1 MPGAS
6 ATAAASEEGSDSG
19 GSKISKAAILQKC
32 KWQFKYEYSIYDFLY
47 LAFIFPAI
55 DYIQYLEKKKLEEQ
69 KELDKIQK
77 EVEGLRIMKQ

>member
-1 MPGAS
+1 MS
-6 ATAAASEEGSDSG
+6 
-19 GSKISKAAILQKC
+19 IFI
-32 KWQFKYEYSIYDFLY
+32 YSIYDCLY
-47 LAFIFPAI
+47 LAFIVCLFFSAI

>member
-1 MPGAS
+1 M
-6 ATAAASEEGSDSG
+6 
-19 GSKISKAAILQKC
+19 
-32 KWQFKYEYSIYDFLY
+32 YSIFDLRLLVHY

-69 KELDKIQK
+69 KEIDKIQK